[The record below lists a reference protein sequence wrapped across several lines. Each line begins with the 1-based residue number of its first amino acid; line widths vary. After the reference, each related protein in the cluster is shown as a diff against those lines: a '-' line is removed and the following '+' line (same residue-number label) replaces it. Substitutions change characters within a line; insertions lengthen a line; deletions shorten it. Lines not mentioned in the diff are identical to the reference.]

1 MKKMNLLLAGLVSL
15 AFMGAQAQTNW
26 KLDKVHSSIRFS
38 VSHMVVS
45 ESEGTFK
52 SFDGTVSN
60 TKADFSDAKINF
72 TIDVNSIAT
81 ENEGRDKHL
90 KSDDFFSAEKYP
102 TIKFESTSLKPLG
115 GNKYKLTGNMTVRDV
130 TKPVEFD
137 VTYGGVINTQRG
149 RKAGFKATTTIN
161 RQDFNLKWSRTVEA
175 GGLAVGNDVE
185 VVIKVELDEVK

>member
-15 AFMGAQAQTNW
+15 AFMDAQAQTNW

-52 SFDGTVSN
+52 AFDGTVSN

-90 KSDDFFSAEKYP
+90 KSDDFFNAEKYP

>member
-52 SFDGTVSN
+52 AFDGTVSN

-90 KSDDFFSAEKYP
+90 KSDDFFNAEKYP

>member
-1 MKKMNLLLAGLVSL
+1 MRKMKLLLAGMLSL
-15 AFMGAQAQTNW
+15 AFLGTQAQTNW

-60 TKADFSDAKINF
+60 TKADFSDAKISF

-81 ENEGRDKHL
+81 ESEGRDKHL
-90 KSDDFFSAEKYP
+90 RSDDFFSAEKYP
-102 TIKFESTSLKPLG
+102 TIKFESTSLTPVS
-115 GNKYKLTGNMTVRDV
+115 GNNYKLKGNMTVRDV
-130 TKPVEFD
+130 TKPVEFN
-137 VTYGGVINTQRG
+137 VVYGGTINTQRG

>member
-1 MKKMNLLLAGLVSL
+1 MRKIKVLLAGILSL
-15 AFMGAQAQTNW
+15 AFVGTQAQTTW

-52 SFDGTVSN
+52 AFDGTVTN
-60 TKADFSDAKINF
+60 TKADFSDAKISF

-90 KSDDFFSAEKYP
+90 RSDDFFSAEKYP
-102 TIKFESTSLKPLG
+102 TIKFESTSLTLIS
-115 GNKYKLTGNMTVRDV
+115 GNNYKLKGNMTVRDV
-130 TKPVEFD
+130 TKPVEFN
-137 VTYGGVINTQRG
+137 VVYGGTINTQRG